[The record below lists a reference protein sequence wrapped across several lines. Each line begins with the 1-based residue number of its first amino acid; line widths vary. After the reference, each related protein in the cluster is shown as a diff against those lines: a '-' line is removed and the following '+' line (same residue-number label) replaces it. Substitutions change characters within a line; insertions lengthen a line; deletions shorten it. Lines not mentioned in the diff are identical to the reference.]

1 MIRKHLI
8 GLFLNGGTSEKP
20 DWVRVKKATR
30 LTLAMNPE
38 TEDYDYIADEVPTTE
53 LKRYKPSIDEDLT
66 MYKGEKDYEMIWPYF
81 YEMRTGSDAHVEC
94 MVVFMQEPA
103 EGGGYLAWK
112 TDAVL
117 SVQDLNA
124 VDSKLDFQ
132 VLFGGEVAKGT
143 ATKSGDAIS
152 FAEKTAAT
160 QAAESTAKSA
170 KTA

>member
-1 MIRKHLI
+1 
-8 GLFLNGGTSEKP
+8 
-20 DWVRVKKATR
+20 
-30 LTLAMNPE
+30 
-38 TEDYDYIADEVPTTE
+38 
-53 LKRYKPSIDEDLT
+53 
-66 MYKGEKDYEMIWPYF
+66 
-81 YEMRTGSDAHVEC
+81 
-94 MVVFMQEPA
+94 MQEPA

-143 ATKSGDAIS
+143 ATKSGDVIS
-152 FAEKTAAT
+152 FAEKTT
-160 QAAESTAKSA
+160 QAAESATKSA

>member
-1 MIRKHLI
+1 MVRKHLI

-20 DWVRVKKATR
+20 DWVRVKKATQ

-94 MVVFMQEPA
+94 MVVFMQET
-103 EGGGYLAWK
+103 GGRWR
-112 TDAVL
+112 
-117 SVQDLNA
+117 
-124 VDSKLDFQ
+124 
-132 VLFGGEVAKGT
+132 LFGMEDGCRAFRAGSQRRRQQAGLPGTVRRRSGKGNRN
-143 ATKSGDAIS
+143 KIRRCY
-152 FAEKTAAT
+152 FFR
-160 QAAESTAKSA
+160 
-170 KTA
+170 